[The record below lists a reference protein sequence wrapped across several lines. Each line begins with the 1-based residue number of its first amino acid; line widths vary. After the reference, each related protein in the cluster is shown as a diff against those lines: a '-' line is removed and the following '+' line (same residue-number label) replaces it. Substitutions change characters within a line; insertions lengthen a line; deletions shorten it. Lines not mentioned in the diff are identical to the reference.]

1 MTAGSKL
8 LSVLLILSMMI
19 SGMAGCGGPTTAQ
32 YAKSPE
38 PEVPEPDEKGIE
50 PSVPVE
56 VVPAGPPVPEAE
68 PGPADDLVEEKHDL
82 IHKVKWNRETLYTI
96 ALWYT
101 GAGNN
106 WRRLV
111 AENPQINPRRM
122 PIGELVR
129 IPEVLLIRRHPMPVD
144 FLKSLP
150 RQKPEPVHQKP
161 PKPPDP
167 LVAPPLYGPVGDDPP
182 SKRNEGNELPV
193 PLETLD
199 D

>member
-1 MTAGSKL
+1 
-8 LSVLLILSMMI
+8 
-19 SGMAGCGGPTTAQ
+19 MAAASQ
-32 YAKSPE
+32 
-38 PEVPEPDEKGIE
+38 
-50 PSVPVE
+50 
-56 VVPAGPPVPEAE
+56 PVPEAE
-68 PGPADDLVEEKHDL
+68 PGPADDLVEEKNDL

-111 AENPQINPRRM
+111 AENPQINPQRM

-129 IPEVLLIRRHPMPVD
+129 IPEVLLIRRRPMPVD
-144 FLKSLP
+144 FLQSLP
-150 RQKPEPVHQKP
+150 SQK

>member
-1 MTAGSKL
+1 MTAGSKR
-8 LSVLLILSMMI
+8 LSVLLILSLMI
-19 SGMAGCGGPTTAQ
+19 SGMAGCGGPPTAQ
-32 YAKSPE
+32 DAKS
-38 PEVPEPDEKGIE
+38 PEPDEKGIE

-56 VVPAGPPVPEAE
+56 VVTASPPVPEAE
-68 PGPADDLVEEKHDL
+68 PGPSDDLVEEKNDL
-82 IHKVKWNRETLYTI
+82 IHEVKWNRETLYTI

-106 WRRLV
+106 WRRLK

-129 IPEVLLIRRHPMPVD
+129 IPEVLLIRRRPMPVD
-144 FLKSLP
+144 FLTSLP
-150 RQKPEPVHQKP
+150 SQKPKPVPQKP
-161 PKPPDP
+161 PQPPEP
-167 LVAPPLYGPVGDDPP
+167 LVVPPLYGPVGDDPP
-182 SKRNEGNELPV
+182 SKLNEGNELPV